1 MPPISAAQLTALE
14 QAAHWYSCLN
24 DEAATEADRLAWQT
38 WLQAAPLNAWAWEQA
53 ERLQQRMLR
62 VPGPLAE
69 RTLDL
74 AGRERQTSRRGV
86 LKGLALVIGG
96 STLGWGGYRQASQ
109 GPWLA
114 DYRSQVGER
123 LPVTLEDGSQ
133 LLLNSDSAVD
143 IVFDGQQRL
152 VLLKQGEIMVTTAAD
167 PHQRP
172 FSVQTRQGR
181 VLALG
186 TRFTVRE
193 QDTTTTVAVFEHKV
207 QITTHEGQTQ
217 LLTSGQRCQFD
228 RQAVHAPTTLDFA
241 EGAWSRGLLVAN
253 DQRLE
258 AFVAE
263 LGRYRRGWLRCDP
276 AVADLRISGT
286 FDLRD
291 TDQILRALSG
301 SLPVRVVQRTRYWV
315 NLVPA

>member
-14 QAAHWYSCLN
+14 QAAHWYSCLH
-24 DEAATEADRLAWQT
+24 DEAATEADRLGWQT
-38 WLQAAPLNAWAWEQA
+38 WLQAAPLNAWAWEQV

-193 QDTTTTVAVFEHKV
+193 QDTTTTVAVP
-207 QITTHEGQTQ
+207 
-217 LLTSGQRCQFD
+217 D
-228 RQAVHAPTTLDFA
+228 PTAD
-241 EGAWSRGLLVAN
+241 EW
-253 DQRLE
+253 
-258 AFVAE
+258 
-263 LGRYRRGWLRCDP
+263 P
-276 AVADLRISGT
+276 AV
-286 FDLRD
+286 
-291 TDQILRALSG
+291 
-301 SLPVRVVQRTRYWV
+301 PVRSSGRTRPHHAGFRRRCLEPW
-315 NLVPA
+315 LARRQRSASGGFRRRTGALPPRLAALRSRCGRLAHQRHF